1 MDAEVRLKA
10 GPFHLGG
17 DVAAVH
23 ESPDDQDHEDHGHGE
38 HGNPPIKDRRSREFL
53 YALSHKIKIKMMT
66 KVKRPNMKGDM
77 CLPKVLLPRI
87 IQEMETMMELDTST
101 R

>member
-1 MDAEVRLKA
+1 MWPPCMRAQMIRITKITDMANMA
-10 GPFHLGG
+10 I
-17 DVAAVH
+17 
-23 ESPDDQDHEDHGHGE
+23 
-38 HGNPPIKDRRSREFL
+38 PPIKDRRSREFL